1 MGGPGGSVVKNL
13 SASVGNVRFGFDP
26 WVRKIPWKKK
36 WQPTSVFL
44 PGQRIQ
50 PMGLQIDTTKVT

>member
-1 MGGPGGSVVKNL
+1 MGGPGGSVVKNPH
-13 SASVGNVRFGFDP
+13 ASVGDMRFRFYP
-26 WVRKIPWKKK
+26 WVEKIPWRKK

-50 PMGLQIDTTKVT
+50 SMGSQTVRHY